1 MAALRFRTKKPNN
14 KCSPTTF
21 PYVVIFNSLEKED
34 LAKIIKL
41 ELTSLQE
48 RVKELGYTLTLSKKA
63 VDFLID
69 KGYDKQFGARPL
81 ARAIQRHVEDA
92 LAGEIIK
99 KSLSNGSEAVFNWDG
114 KSDSLELKIKP
125 EKKAA
130 KS

>member
-1 MAALRFRTKKPNN
+1 M
-14 KCSPTTF
+14 
-21 PYVVIFNSLEKED
+21 
-34 LAKIIKL
+34 
-41 ELTSLQE
+41 TSLQE

-99 KSLSNGSEAVFNWDG
+99 KSLSSGSEAVFNWDG

-125 EKKAA
+125 EKKVT